1 MCSLILKYMSF
12 CSWTVSS
19 LVSLTWLSKISQDPE
34 YKRICTFGNL
44 GSGFVLEF
52 VEVTVSNL
60 EEEDDVSG
68 HSSN

>member
-1 MCSLILKYMSF
+1 MDSFIIGLIDLAFKNIARS
-12 CSWTVSS
+12 
-19 LVSLTWLSKISQDPE
+19 
-34 YKRICTFGNL
+34 FGNL